1 VPPIVSEEYKRNKK
15 KEILA
20 SALRCFARKG
30 FQAAS
35 IDDIVAE
42 SGISKGAIYNYF
54 KSKDDIY
61 ITLMMEQTEEANDRL
76 LKEIEALDSAGARLS
91 YLFDRYSRSR
101 PDKDKKDYIVVHY
114 EFTLHSSRNEEISRV
129 LKQRGNQFFINLILK
144 IVEEGKESGEFA
156 AETDSRLIANMF
168 WVVVDGTNIQRILFE
183 DFPSE
188 KVFLTFKQFMMSYIK
203 NG

>member
-91 YLFDRYSRSR
+91 YLFDRYSSSR
-101 PDKDKKDYIVVHY
+101 PDKDMKDYIVVHY